1 MVRVRN
7 HLRCHAARACN
18 DSSIAMS
25 GVSERSRNGY
35 LSEYL
40 CASQRAARSGVLAA
54 SALSKRRHVP
64 PRLPHEPYGRPL
76 SRCEALRQKAARLR
90 GTYCKR
96 TLAPRN
102 TQQKRVTSC
111 GVRRARCTNAASRTR
126 PRWPRSERR
135 KWRKPHA
142 RHCGRHSRPAAA
154 VNSARQAWA
163 GRRRA
168 GALQRR
174 RGSAASSCPGR
185 TSTGTYS
192 VFVSVTERRRRPRA
206 AGGPTSTRCA
216 SPEPRE
222 AHGGEPLLSVL
233 GRRRTLVCWPPRRKT
248 LRSQHACEAL
258 RARQEC
264 VAQHTDRLTRCA
276 VPLSR
281 GRWLP
286 GALAAQPKTGRA
298 AAQTAAARAG
308 GAGVRPG
315 VASALC
321 VALGCLSRA
330 TPCL

>member
-102 TQQKRVTSC
+102 TQQKRVTRC

-135 KWRKPHA
+135 KRRKPHA
-142 RHCGRHSRPAAA
+142 RHRGRRSRPAAA
-154 VNSARQAWA
+154 VSSARQAWA

-174 RGSAASSCPGR
+174 RGSAAASSCG
-185 TSTGTYS
+185 
-192 VFVSVTERRRRPRA
+192 
-206 AGGPTSTRCA
+206 
-216 SPEPRE
+216 
-222 AHGGEPLLSVL
+222 L
-233 GRRRTLVCWPPRRKT
+233 GC
-248 LRSQHACEAL
+248 
-258 RARQEC
+258 
-264 VAQHTDRLTRCA
+264 
-276 VPLSR
+276 
-281 GRWLP
+281 
-286 GALAAQPKTGRA
+286 
-298 AAQTAAARAG
+298 
-308 GAGVRPG
+308 
-315 VASALC
+315 
-321 VALGCLSRA
+321 ALGD
-330 TPCL
+330 